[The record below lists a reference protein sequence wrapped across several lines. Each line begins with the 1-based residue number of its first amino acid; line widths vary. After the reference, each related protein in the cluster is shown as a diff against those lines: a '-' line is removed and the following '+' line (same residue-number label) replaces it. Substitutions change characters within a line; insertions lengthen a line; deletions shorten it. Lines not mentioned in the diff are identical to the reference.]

1 MEIVEDK
8 NFVQIQN
15 PYWLTSYF
23 TFING
28 DMTTDFQA
36 VLLGEMTSQEC
47 LDKWAEFLTQEQ
59 AAYLAQ
65 Q

>member
-1 MEIVEDK
+1 
-8 NFVQIQN
+8 
-15 PYWLTSYF
+15 
-23 TFING
+23 
-28 DMTTDFQA
+28 MTTDFQA

-65 Q
+65 